1 MGGLTRSRNE
11 IRASDSYFVEN
22 KTSGEDAHARRAVA
36 PASVTY
42 INYIGTGELLA
53 VLLGQLL
60 EMYQ

>member
-42 INYIGTGELLA
+42 SGTGELLA